1 MSGAL
6 SDGEQAD
13 VERKREQSRKSRQ
26 LACSA
31 RHKHAALVLYMRNA
45 GDRLA
50 AADMLQVDMLHHH
63 CVAVNC
69 HI

>member
-50 AADMLQVDMLHHH
+50 AADML
-63 CVAVNC
+63 
-69 HI
+69 